1 MKIIQS
7 RVVDTPSNEVGLY
20 GEDVNLHNKNCGG
33 DIAFQGTCSSF
44 DWKAKSP
51 ETILRGAI
59 NLDAL
64 SPGYSS
70 LQTHAPYLH
79 ATAVME
85 AKKWFKARKLGSSS
99 KFDLDCGPCA
109 LNTDM
114 LQYVSATYQSVFTL
128 NVFTL
133 SCF

>member
-7 RVVDTPSNEVGLY
+7 RVVETPSNKVGLY

-44 DWKAKSP
+44 DRKAKSQ
-51 ETILRGAI
+51 ETIPHGSI

-70 LQTHAPYLH
+70 LQTHTPYLRT
-79 ATAVME
+79 TAVME
-85 AKKWFKARKLGSSS
+85 AKKWFKERKLGSSS

-109 LNTDM
+109 FNTDM
-114 LQYVSATYQSVFTL
+114 LQYVSAAYHSVFTL
-128 NVFTL
+128 KG
-133 SCF
+133 